1 VVRSREEKE
10 PFELRGEED
19 VLRRVEV
26 DRLEEYLVGAGGGT
40 GGIGIGRG
48 RARVGDVVGGSN
60 RGIGML
66 EGIGQE
72 SGREGRVVR
81 VSSSPSSVVCSLAR
95 LEGFKDRL
103 ADSRLRLRGPV
114 QQTFQ

>member
-1 VVRSREEKE
+1 VVRSKEEKE

-40 GGIGIGRG
+40 GGIGTGRG
-48 RARVGDVVGGSN
+48 RAGGGELLVGSN
-60 RGIGML
+60 RGNGTL
-66 EGIGQE
+66 EVIGQE
-72 SGREGRVVR
+72 LGREGRVVR
-81 VSSSPSSVVCSLAR
+81 VSSSPSSIVFSLAR

-103 ADSRLRLRGPV
+103 ADSRLRFRGPV
-114 QQTFQ
+114 QQMLE